1 MKSAFS
7 TSSATLTPSAMK
19 ILKIFGIV
27 VAVHAIAFIVMF
39 ANPGC
44 RSTTANRPEPII
56 AAAPA
61 PSPAGDEYVPVM
73 PVDMTGSS
81 AQPMIGVAAQPDGRF
96 TPTRPGTVADAS
108 AEIIPATTH
117 VVQRGDSL
125 WTIAKKNGISTG
137 ELASANNISANATLQ
152 IGQKL
157 LVPSKGIA
165 SSEAAASGATGG
177 TTGYMVKSGD
187 TLSSIAKRHGTTIG
201 AIRSANNLRSDI
213 VRVGQELR
221 IPDGS
226 SSPAPVSSS
235 PSVAA
240 TTPATGATS
249 HVVKMG
255 DTLGAISRRYKVSV
269 ADIARANNIT
279 DPTRIRIGQE
289 LVIPS
294 PGSTSPATAAAST
307 MQPAPA
313 PVETTPVQTVPT
325 TSADL
330 DSALPP
336 DFIDA
341 PVIEVEDSGAPRI
354 E

>member
-1 MKSAFS
+1 MKSALS
-7 TSSATLTPSAMK
+7 TSTLTPPAMK

-44 RSTTANRPEPII
+44 RSTTATRPEPII
-56 AAAPA
+56 AAASA
-61 PSPAGDEYVPVM
+61 PGSAGDEYVPVT
-73 PVDMTGSS
+73 PVNMDAASS
-81 AQPMIGVAAQPDGRF
+81 EPLVGVGAQPDGRF
-96 TPTRPGTVADAS
+96 TPTRPGAAADAS

-117 VVQRGDSL
+117 VVERGDSL
-125 WTIAKKNGISTG
+125 WTIARKNGLSSG
-137 ELASANNISANATLQ
+137 ELAAANNISTNATLQ

-165 SSEAAASGATGG
+165 STAGSSSGAAGG
-177 TTGYMVKSGD
+177 TAAYIVKSGD
-187 TLSSIAKRHGTTIG
+187 TLSSIAKRHGTTIA

-226 SSPAPVSSS
+226 TAPAPAASTASFSPAPAASS
-235 PSVAA
+235 
-240 TTPATGATS
+240 ATS

-289 LVIPS
+289 LIIPS
-294 PGSTSPATAAAST
+294 AGSSSPATAAAST

-313 PVETTPVQTVPT
+313 LAPVQTTPVQTVPT
-325 TSADL
+325 TAGDL

>member
-1 MKSAFS
+1 MMTTS
-7 TSSATLTPSAMK
+7 TMTPATLTPPAMK

-27 VAVHAIAFIVMF
+27 VAVHAIAFVVIF

-44 RSTTANRPEPII
+44 RSTTSASPEPVI

-61 PSPAGDEYVPVM
+61 PYPSGDEYVPVT
-73 PVDMTGSS
+73 PVNLDATPV
-81 AQPMIGVAAQPDGRF
+81 QPLVGMSAQPDGRF
-96 TPTRPGTVADAS
+96 APTRPGAASDATS
-108 AEIIPATTH
+108 EVIPATTH

-125 WTIAKKNGISTG
+125 WTIARKNGLTTA
-137 ELASANNISANATLQ
+137 ELAAANNISANAMLQ

-157 LVPSKGIA
+157 LVPSKGI
-165 SSEAAASGATGG
+165 SPTGATGADSAAG
-177 TTGYMVKSGD
+177 TTGYVVKSGD
-187 TLSSIAKRHGTTIG
+187 TLSSIAKRHGTTIS
-201 AIRSANNLRSDI
+201 AIRSANILRSVI
-213 VRVGQELR
+213 VRVGQELK

-226 SSPAPVSSS
+226 VAPALMTSITAAVSAPAASG
-235 PSVAA
+235 A
-240 TTPATGATS
+240 TTHT
-249 HVVKMG
+249 VKMG

-279 DPTRIRIGQE
+279 DPTRINIGQE

-294 PGSTSPATAAAST
+294 AGSSSPATAAAST

-313 PVETTPVQTVPT
+313 PVTTTPVQTVPAT
-325 TSADL
+325 AGDL
-330 DSALPP
+330 DKALPP

-341 PVIEVEDSGAPRI
+341 PVIEVEESGAPRI

>member
-1 MKSAFS
+1 MKTALS
-7 TSSATLTPSAMK
+7 TSSPTLTPPAMK

-27 VAVHAIAFIVMF
+27 VAIHAIAFIVMF

-44 RSTTANRPEPII
+44 RSTASARPDPVI

-61 PSPAGDEYVPVM
+61 PAPAGDEYVPVT
-73 PVDMTGSS
+73 PVEMDAPSS
-81 AQPMIGVAAQPDGRF
+81 QPMVGVGVQPDGRF

-125 WTIAKKNGISTG
+125 WTIARKNGISPG

-157 LVPSKGIA
+157 LVPTRGITATAGGA
-165 SSEAAASGATGG
+165 STVGVG
-177 TTGYMVKSGD
+177 TRGYIVKSGD
-187 TLSSIAKRHGTTIG
+187 TLSGIAKRHGTTIS

-221 IPDGS
+221 IPDGPAA
-226 SSPAPVSSS
+226 PAPAGTA

-240 TTPATGATS
+240 TTTATGATS

-255 DTLGAISRRYKVSV
+255 DSLDAISRRYKVSV
-269 ADIARANNIT
+269 AEIARANNIT
-279 DPTRIRIGQE
+279 DPRRIIIGQE

-307 MQPAPA
+307 LQPAPA
-313 PVETTPVQTVPT
+313 PVQPAPVQTVPT
-325 TSADL
+325 TAGDL

-341 PVIEVEDSGAPRI
+341 PVIEVEDNGAPRI

>member
-1 MKSAFS
+1 
-7 TSSATLTPSAMK
+7 
-19 ILKIFGIV
+19 V
-27 VAVHAIAFIVMF
+27 
-39 ANPGC
+39 
-44 RSTTANRPEPII
+44 I

-61 PSPAGDEYVPVM
+61 PSQSGDEYVPVT
-73 PVDMTGSS
+73 PVDMSGTG
-81 AQPMIGVAAQPDGRF
+81 AQSEGRF
-96 TPTRPGTVADAS
+96 TPTRPGAAADAS
-108 AEIIPATTH
+108 AEIIPASTH
-117 VVQRGDSL
+117 VVERGDSL
-125 WTIAKKNGISTG
+125 WTIARKHGLSPG
-137 ELASANNISANATLQ
+137 ELASANNISTNATLQ

-157 LVPSKGIA
+157 LVPSKGITSA
-165 SSEAAASGATGG
+165 AGDTSSGEVG
-177 TTGYMVKSGD
+177 TKSYIVKSGD
-187 TLSSIAKRHGTTIG
+187 TLSGIAKRNGTTIS

-226 SSPAPVSSS
+226 AAPAPVSTA
-235 PSVAA
+235 PSIAA
-240 TTPATGATS
+240 TTTATGATT

-255 DTLGAISRRYKVSV
+255 DSLDAISRRYKVSV
-269 ADIARANNIT
+269 AEIARANNIT
-279 DPTRIRIGQE
+279 DPRRILIGQE

-313 PVETTPVQTVPT
+313 PAQKAPVQTVPT
-325 TSADL
+325 SAGDL

-341 PVIEVEDSGAPRI
+341 PVSEGEGNGAPRI

>member
-1 MKSAFS
+1 
-7 TSSATLTPSAMK
+7 MK

-44 RSTTANRPEPII
+44 RSSTSARAEPVI

-61 PSPAGDEYVPVM
+61 PYPSGDEYVPVT
-73 PVDMTGSS
+73 PVNMDTAAPQPMVGAG
-81 AQPMIGVAAQPDGRF
+81 AQPEGRF
-96 TPTRPGTVADAS
+96 TPTRPGAATDAS

-117 VVQRGDSL
+117 VVERGDSL
-125 WTIAKKNGISTG
+125 WTIARRNGISTG
-137 ELASANNISANATLQ
+137 ELAAANNISANATLQ

-157 LVPSKGIA
+157 LVPSKGIT
-165 SSEAAASGATGG
+165 SATGSASAGDAG
-177 TTGYMVKSGD
+177 TKGYIVKSGD
-187 TLSSIAKRHGTTIG
+187 TLSGIAKRHGTTIS

-226 SSPAPVSSS
+226 AAPAPVSSA

-240 TTPATGATS
+240 NTAATGATT
-249 HVVKMG
+249 HTVKSG
-255 DTLGAISRRYKVSV
+255 DSLDAISRRYKVSV
-269 ADIARANNIT
+269 AEIARANNIT
-279 DPTRIRIGQE
+279 DPRRILIGQE

-294 PGSTSPATAAAST
+294 PGSTSPSTPAAST

-313 PVETTPVQTVPT
+313 PVQATPVQTVPT
-325 TSADL
+325 TAGDL

-341 PVIEVEDSGAPRI
+341 PVIEVEENGAPRI

>member
-1 MKSAFS
+1 MKSALS
-7 TSSATLTPSAMK
+7 TSSATLTPPAMK

-44 RSTTANRPEPII
+44 RSSTSARPEPVI

-61 PSPAGDEYVPVM
+61 SYPSGDEYVPVT
-73 PVDMTGSS
+73 PVDMSTAS
-81 AQPMIGVAAQPDGRF
+81 AQPDGRF
-96 TPTRPGTVADAS
+96 TPTRPGAAPDAS

-117 VVQRGDSL
+117 VVERGDSL
-125 WTIAKKNGISTG
+125 WTISRKHGLSPG
-137 ELASANNISANATLQ
+137 ELASANSISTNATLQ

-165 SSEAAASGATGG
+165 TAAGG
-177 TTGYMVKSGD
+177 SPAGDVGTKGYIVKSGD
-187 TLSSIAKRHGTTIG
+187 TLSGIAKRNGTTIS

-226 SSPAPVSSS
+226 SAPAPVSTA
-235 PSVAA
+235 PSIAA
-240 TTPATGATS
+240 TTTATGATS

-255 DTLGAISRRYKVSV
+255 DSLDAISRRYKVSV
-269 ADIARANNIT
+269 AEIARANNIT
-279 DPTRIRIGQE
+279 DPRRILIGQE

-294 PGSTSPATAAAST
+294 PGSTSPVTAAAST

-313 PVETTPVQTVPT
+313 PVLTSPVQTVPT
-325 TSADL
+325 TAGDL

-341 PVIEVEDSGAPRI
+341 PVIQVEDNGAPRI